1 MTPHPHERITFRQE
15 RWRSA
20 CSGVLETAG
29 NTFLLLVATRHFEAG
44 AVAKALVAAGGS
56 TGLLL
61 SPVVVNVAQRLRVPA
76 TRAVGWLLACGA
88 MAALVAACVPTSAPA
103 LYAVACVL
111 ALATSS
117 AAIPLM
123 TQVYHDNY
131 PAERRGKLYSRT
143 FMLRIAAAVVFAFV
157 AGQWLEPGFARLFP
171 GSPLAAHADGLLG
184 SVPGRFRWL
193 IVAFALAFGIGAA
206 AVRRIPSNP
215 LPPAAGSHPLHAL
228 RYIREDRLFRQA
240 LVAWM
245 LMGFA
250 NLAMLP
256 MRVEYL
262 GNPRYGLSKTAGQI
276 AILTLVIPNL
286 ARLLLSPVW
295 GFLFD
300 RMNFFA
306 LRITL
311 NIGFALGIAAF
322 FTGNHSWGLVVGAV
336 IYGISNAGGDVA
348 WGLWVTKFAPPERI
362 ADYMAIHTAL
372 TGLRGVVA
380 PFVAFQIVQHHTPAT
395 MGWVSGAMILVASAI
410 LIPEI
415 RVWRLRQA
423 AAEPPAEPPSE

>member
-1 MTPHPHERITFRQE
+1 
-15 RWRSA
+15 
-20 CSGVLETAG
+20 
-29 NTFLLLVATRHFEAG
+29 
-44 AVAKALVAAGGS
+44 
-56 TGLLL
+56 
-61 SPVVVNVAQRLRVPA
+61 
-76 TRAVGWLLACGA
+76 
-88 MAALVAACVPTSAPA
+88 
-103 LYAVACVL
+103 
-111 ALATSS
+111 
-117 AAIPLM
+117 M

-131 PAERRGKLYSRT
+131 PAEHRGKLYSRT
-143 FMLRIAAAVVFAFV
+143 FMLRIAAAVGFAFL
-157 AGQWLEPGFARLFP
+157 AGQWLEPGLARLFP
-171 GSPLAAHADGLLG
+171 HSPLASHADTALG

-193 IVAFALAFGIGAA
+193 VLAFAGAFGIAAA
-206 AVRRIPSNP
+206 AVSKIPSNP

-262 GNPRYGLSKTAGQI
+262 GNPRYGLSKTAGEI
-276 AILTLVIPNL
+276 AMLTLVIPNL
-286 ARLLLSPVW
+286 ARLVLSPVW
-295 GFLFD
+295 GILFD

-322 FTGNHSWGLVVGAV
+322 FTSNHTWGLVVGAI

-362 ADYMAIHTAL
+362 ADYMAIHTAF
-372 TGLRGVVA
+372 TGLRGVAA

-395 MGWVSGAMILVASAI
+395 MGWFSGALI
-410 LIPEI
+410 LIASVILLPEI
-415 RVWRLRQA
+415 RAWRLRQA